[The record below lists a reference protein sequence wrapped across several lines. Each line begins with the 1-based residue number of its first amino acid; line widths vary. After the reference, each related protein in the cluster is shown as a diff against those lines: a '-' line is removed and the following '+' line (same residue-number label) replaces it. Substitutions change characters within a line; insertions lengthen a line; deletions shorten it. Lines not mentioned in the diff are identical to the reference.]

1 MGVPRIIRRVE
12 AAKKDEKRSTTR
24 VAPSIAKPKKK
35 RSDKLRALAGAFGAE
50 ASEGSASPTEGLAAK
65 YDVYEKVGQGKQG
78 VMVFRCT
85 ERSTGK
91 PYAVK
96 RVPKTLLGTTHGDE
110 RPMVAALRG
119 CTQLVETHEVIESPD
134 SLDYV
139 MELANGGDLFEW
151 IATRGALCEDRARPL
166 FLGILNGLRQVHA
179 SGLIHRDVKLE
190 NVLLMHPDPSTADQ
204 VRLADFEFCT
214 PSPAMGA
221 VGSVAFAAPEALGE
235 GPYTAAVDVWAA
247 GVCLYAMLSASAP
260 FDAPEGIDAT
270 ARRILDA
277 KPGMAFPEECWDSI
291 SHQAKDLIN
300 GMLHPDVQQRL
311 NLDQIIAHPW
321 LKGSASML
329 SAPAISIAS
338 AAPVSM
344 TSEPRPSKSPK
355 LSGSPK
361 FALKLGWHSKMRRWS
376 SKGSKVGCKPGLPT
390 ITAADVAM
398 LIDDDST
405 QAAPVINCPLEWAPR
420 ARSMSM

>member
-50 ASEGSASPTEGLAAK
+50 AAQGSGSMAEGLAAK

-91 PYAVK
+91 QYAVK
-96 RVPKTLLGTTHGDE
+96 RVPKSLLGNTHGDE

-119 CTQLVETHEVIESPD
+119 CTQLVETHEVVESPD

-139 MELANGGDLFEW
+139 MELASGGDLFEW
-151 IATRGALCEDRARPL
+151 IATRGALSEERARPL
-166 FLGILNGLRQVHA
+166 FLGILAGLRQVHD

-190 NVLLMHPDPSTADQ
+190 NVLLMTPDPSTPDQ

-214 PSPAMGA
+214 PPPAMGA
-221 VGSVAFAAPEALGE
+221 VGSVAFAAPEALGD
-235 GPYTAAVDVWAA
+235 GPYTVAVDVWAA

-260 FDAPEGIDAT
+260 FDAPEGIEAT
-270 ARRILDA
+270 SRRILEA
-277 KPGMAFPEECWDSI
+277 TPGMPFPEECWSSI
-291 SHQAKDLIN
+291 SPDAKDLIN
-300 GMLHPDVQQRL
+300 GMLHPDVTQRL
-311 NLDQIIAHPW
+311 TLSQVMAHPW
-321 LKGSASML
+321 LQGSAYPL
-329 SAPAISIAS
+329 TI
-338 AAPVSM
+338 
-344 TSEPRPSKSPK
+344 RPSVSASIPPTMASSSESRPTKSPK

-376 SKGSKVGCKPGLPT
+376 SKGSKTGCKPGLPT
-390 ITAADVAM
+390 PADVAM
-398 LIDDDST
+398 LIDEVG
-405 QAAPVINCPLEWAPR
+405 APANVVSCPLEWAPR
-420 ARSMSM
+420 GRSMSM